1 MTKFKTTL
9 LKIVGRIKT
18 MLADMFIQ
26 YGAMGMPL
34 GFAIMFASYELFEG
48 WLMRLCV
55 GVGVVVVV
63 AGYYSFSYA
72 IKLRKREQAES
83 DAQNEKLFNA
93 LITEIRGLRKDL
105 TRRKGKDGL

>member
-1 MTKFKTTL
+1 
-9 LKIVGRIKT
+9 

-34 GFAIMFASYELFEG
+34 GFAIMFASYELFEE

-55 GVGVVVVV
+55 GVGVIVVF

-72 IKLRKREQAES
+72 IKLRKREQAKS
-83 DAQNEKLFNA
+83 DANNDKMFDA
-93 LITEIRGLRKDL
+93 LITEIKGLRKDL
-105 TRRKGKDGL
+105 TDNR